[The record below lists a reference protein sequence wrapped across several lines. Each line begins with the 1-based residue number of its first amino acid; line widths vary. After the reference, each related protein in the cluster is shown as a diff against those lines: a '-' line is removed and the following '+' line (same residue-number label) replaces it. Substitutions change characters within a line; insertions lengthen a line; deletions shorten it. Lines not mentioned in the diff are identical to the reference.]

1 MPHLWVTPEELEE
14 DSRSAFAYEACKIAS
29 FILWAFS
36 GRKYTGTRTVT
47 ERYECPCTSGPRAS
61 LRNIQDGLFDVE
73 PFMSGGAITNEF
85 GGCGCSG
92 TMFGQHKRLRL
103 RGRPVRSIQRVVS
116 GGVVVDPEAYQ
127 VVNFQYLQAAPGAS
141 LDMCGLEIT
150 YTYGSEPPS
159 AGRRAARHLAQELA
173 KDLNGEECDLP
184 DRVTS
189 VSRQGVSYAILDEQ
203 SFLDDLRTGIYS
215 VDLFLRAVNPDK
227 ARKPARVFS
236 PDMPRVSRVTTNVP
250 SPVSPYDLA
259 VIPGEPA
266 IWTVSLAA
274 INGGIL
280 LQPDWV
286 PAGQISA
293 WNGATLLEFDVTRF
307 TIASGSLSV
316 SLTAEET
323 SSIQIGNMSTWDLYG
338 MHETD
343 MASVVHL
350 LTSNVRLA
358 EQQATLI

>member
-1 MPHLWVTPEELEE
+1 MPHLWVTPEELDES
-14 DSRSAFAYEACKIAS
+14 SRSPFAYEACKIAS
-29 FILWAFS
+29 FVLWAFS

-47 ERYECPCTSGPRAS
+47 ERYECPCRSGPRAS

-73 PFMSGGAITNEF
+73 PFMTNGAITNE
-85 GGCGCSG
+85 GCGCAD
-92 TMFGQHKRLRL
+92 TRHHRLRL
-103 RGRPVRSIQRVVS
+103 RGHPVRSVQRVVS
-116 GGVVVDPEAYQ
+116 GGEVVAPDKYQ

-150 YTYGSEPPS
+150 YTYGAEPPT

-173 KDLNGEECDLP
+173 KGLNGEECELP

-189 VSRQGVSYAILDEQ
+189 VSRQGVSYTILDEQ

-236 PDMPRVSRVTTNVP
+236 PDMPRATRVTTQVP
-250 SPVSPYDLA
+250 TPISPYDLA
-259 VIPGEPA
+259 IVPGTPA
-266 IWTVSLAA
+266 TWTVSIAA

-286 PAGQISA
+286 PVGQIST
-293 WNGATLLEFDVTRF
+293 WNGATLLEFDSSRF
-307 TIASGSLSV
+307 VITDGSLSV
-316 SLTAEET
+316 SLTAVET
-323 SSIQIGNMSTWDLYG
+323 GTIQIGATSTWDLYG

-343 MASVVHL
+343 GTSVVHL
-350 LTSNVRLA
+350 LTSNVRLS
-358 EQQATLI
+358 EQQASLI